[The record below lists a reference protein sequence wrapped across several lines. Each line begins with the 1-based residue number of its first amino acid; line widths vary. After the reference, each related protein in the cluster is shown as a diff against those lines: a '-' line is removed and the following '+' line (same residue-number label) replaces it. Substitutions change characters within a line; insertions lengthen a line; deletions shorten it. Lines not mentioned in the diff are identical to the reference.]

1 MTHEEHEAAV
11 AAFIRAKGVT
21 RCPTACASRTQ
32 GSVAPADR
40 LALRQRDER
49 FEAKRDERH
58 RQAASR
64 GFGNTATLPAGF
76 GISSSSRRDD

>member
-21 RCPTACASRTQ
+21 RCPTACAGRTQ

-40 LALRQRDER
+40 LALRQRDAQ

-64 GFGNTATLPAGF
+64 GFAITATFPAG
-76 GISSSSRRDD
+76 SPP